1 MRKYVSKKI
10 KIVPT
15 FTKDDLVDALITE
28 FDAPVDITITKSRK
42 RIYSDARKVY
52 CKIAV
57 YNMGRTRLNIAKDFP
72 GYDHTIVTYSIDIFN
87 KLYDTDVDFKEKVDR
102 VYTKLGIDNT
112 K

>member
-1 MRKYVSKKI
+1 MRKYVSNKI

-15 FTKDDLVDALITE
+15 FTKDDLIDALITE
-28 FDAPVDITITKSRK
+28 FDAPLDIREARCRK
-42 RIYSDARKVY
+42 RIYSDARKAY

-57 YNMGRTRLNIAKDFP
+57 YDMGYTRLNIAKDFP
-72 GYDHTIVTYSIDIFN
+72 GYDHSIVIYSIDIFD
-87 KLYDTDVDFKEKVDR
+87 KLYATDADFKEKADR